1 MTPALQSITNALNA
15 TISHFEEME
24 RASRNSMDLT
34 AFAGA
39 RQELRNAEAT
49 IVEMEEAFT
58 GVSRTGAAV
67 SRSLNDVGLRARNAG
82 QDVNQVLQAIQQQ
95 SDVTNNVMTSTGE
108 TMGNVIQMMER
119 QTAAIIDMSNAM
131 SRIPQMPQ
139 TQRRQRQQTPQAPQM
154 PQAPATTQQVGLLQR
169 LYTRI
174 ASTVQG
180 IVQRHERLRAVLQ
193 GVARGVS
200 PIWGGVKKVGGVLKT
215 ILTTIIKIPSH
226 AYKAVGAFHSMVA
239 KLKDATTQSN
249 SLLSTMKGIAGT
261 YLSLKGISLAAG
273 LSDNITSI
281 NARLGLMN
289 DGLKTTQALSDVI
302 SRASFESGASY
313 IDTASSIAKMGLNAG
328 SAFNNNNELIAFME
342 QINKMFAIGGATS
355 EEQSNAMTQLTQ
367 AMAAGALRGEELNSI
382 LDGAPGI
389 ARNIEKYMGWAEGSI
404 KSYAEEGEVTA
415 QVVKNAMLSMAEET
429 NANFDKMPTTISR
442 TFEKLKTLAIKSF
455 TPVLQGINN
464 LFNNQNADDILYQ
477 WGAVFQYIADRA
489 NVTIE
494 KLKNIVNSEQ
504 FIKFSQDITTAFS
517 AAGAAVTW
525 GFDGIVD
532 GFSYVVDNWES
543 LQPVLTGV
551 AVAFGVVTAAQWA
564 LNIAM
569 YANPTTLVV
578 LGIGALIVLLYK
590 LVDRINKT
598 KNKTI
603 SATGIIAGV
612 IAGVYTVVRN
622 TIANI
627 WNVIATVG
635 NTIYNFSKN
644 GIDSI
649 KVLFID
655 LANVILSEIQ
665 TIIQAIKSLTDHV
678 PHIPI
683 VTDGIE
689 KFDGWLTKA
698 RTNLSE
704 LSRDIKNDMGYEEF
718 FPKMEHK
725 NVDETVDYIYH
736 KVAGFGEGVK
746 EFMENFDPWDGIETT
761 NDLLADVLKN
771 METTAKNTDK
781 IEGKLE
787 RSKEDLE
794 FLRTVANIKYGD
806 KYVMPQVKIEMTNN
820 NTIQKEMDLDGFFDK
835 KVEEMS
841 NILQMSAEG
850 VHI

>member
-139 TQRRQRQQTPQAPQM
+139 MPQTQRRQRQQTPQM
-154 PQAPATTQQVGLLQR
+154 PQAPATTQQ
-169 LYTRI
+169 
-174 ASTVQG
+174 
-180 IVQRHERLRAVLQ
+180 
-193 GVARGVS
+193 
-200 PIWGGVKKVGGVLKT
+200 VGGVLKT

-289 DGLKTTQALSDVI
+289 DGLRTTQALSDVI

-429 NANFDKMPTTISR
+429 NANF
-442 TFEKLKTLAIKSF
+442 
-455 TPVLQGINN
+455 N
-464 LFNNQNADDILYQ
+464 
-477 WGAVFQYIADRA
+477 
-489 NVTIE
+489 
-494 KLKNIVNSEQ
+494 
-504 FIKFSQDITTAFS
+504 
-517 AAGAAVTW
+517 
-525 GFDGIVD
+525 
-532 GFSYVVDNWES
+532 
-543 LQPVLTGV
+543 
-551 AVAFGVVTAAQWA
+551 
-564 LNIAM
+564 
-569 YANPTTLVV
+569 
-578 LGIGALIVLLYK
+578 
-590 LVDRINKT
+590 
-598 KNKTI
+598 
-603 SATGIIAGV
+603 
-612 IAGVYTVVRN
+612 
-622 TIANI
+622 
-627 WNVIATVG
+627 
-635 NTIYNFSKN
+635 
-644 GIDSI
+644 
-649 KVLFID
+649 
-655 LANVILSEIQ
+655 
-665 TIIQAIKSLTDHV
+665 
-678 PHIPI
+678 
-683 VTDGIE
+683 
-689 KFDGWLTKA
+689 
-698 RTNLSE
+698 
-704 LSRDIKNDMGYEEF
+704 
-718 FPKMEHK
+718 
-725 NVDETVDYIYH
+725 
-736 KVAGFGEGVK
+736 
-746 EFMENFDPWDGIETT
+746 
-761 NDLLADVLKN
+761 
-771 METTAKNTDK
+771 
-781 IEGKLE
+781 
-787 RSKEDLE
+787 
-794 FLRTVANIKYGD
+794 
-806 KYVMPQVKIEMTNN
+806 
-820 NTIQKEMDLDGFFDK
+820 
-835 KVEEMS
+835 
-841 NILQMSAEG
+841 
-850 VHI
+850 